1 MTTMRMTIVATA
13 ATLAALSSMTGAARA
28 TPAGDSALAAF
39 ATAWAGVH
47 TYTCT
52 ITAHEVKGRDV
63 QDRVYHLA
71 YMRPNNMRMDIVG
84 GAGRG
89 GAAVWTGGDTLV
101 GHQGGF
107 LSFVKLH
114 LNIHDPKAVSLRG
127 KTVAQASF
135 GALLDRIKSLKVST
149 IDAKTANGRT
159 TLTAQIAGAAP
170 EKDVTSILLV
180 FAANHLPVEYD
191 EYQGATVVDHVLY
204 SDYKGN
210 VTLPDSTWRI

>member
-1 MTTMRMTIVATA
+1 MTAIRTSFAAAA
-13 ATLAALSSMTGAARA
+13 ATLAALACMPGAALA
-28 TPAGDSALAAF
+28 SSAGDKALAAF
-39 ATAWAGVH
+39 SAAWTRVN

-63 QDRVYHLA
+63 QDRVYHVA
-71 YMRPNNMRMDIVG
+71 YKRPNNMRMDIVG

-89 GAAVWTGGDTLV
+89 GAAVWTGGTTLF

-127 KTVAQASF
+127 TTVAQASF
-135 GALLDRIKSLKVST
+135 GALLDRVKSLRISSL
-149 IDAKTANGRT
+149 DAKTDHG
-159 TLTAQIAGAAP
+159 LTRMSAQILGAAP
-170 EKDVTSILLV
+170 EKDVTSILMV

-191 EYQGATVVDHVLY
+191 EYQGSTVVDHVMY
-204 SDYKGN
+204 SNYKGN
-210 VTLPDSTWRI
+210 VTLPDSTWKI

>member
-1 MTTMRMTIVATA
+1 MSAISMKFAAAA
-13 ATLAALSSMTGAARA
+13 ATLAALASLPAAARA
-28 TPAGDSALAAF
+28 SSAGDEALASFSA
-39 ATAWAGVH
+39 AWTRVN

-63 QDRVYHLA
+63 QDRVYHVA
-71 YMRPNNMRMDIVG
+71 FMRPNTMRMDIVG

-89 GAAVWTGGDTLV
+89 GAAVWTGGNMLF

-107 LSFVKLH
+107 LAFVKLH

-127 KTVAQASF
+127 TTVAEASF
-135 GALLDRIKSLKVST
+135 GGLLDRVKSLKMASL
-149 IDAKTANGRT
+149 DAKTEHGLT
-159 TLTAQIAGAAP
+159 TMSAQIAGAAP

-191 EYQGATVVDHVLY
+191 EYQGSIVVDHVLY

-210 VTLPDSTWRI
+210 VTLPDSTWKL

>member
-1 MTTMRMTIVATA
+1 MKTVAAAA
-13 ATLAALSSMTGAARA
+13 ATLAALASLPGTARA
-28 TPAGDSALAAF
+28 TSAGDEALAAF
-39 ATAWAGVH
+39 STAWAGVK

-63 QDRVYHLA
+63 QDRVYHVA
-71 YMRPNNMRMDIVG
+71 FMRPNNMRMDIVG

-89 GAAVWTGGDTLV
+89 GAAVWTGGSTLF

-127 KTVAQASF
+127 TTVAQASF
-135 GALLDRIKSLKVST
+135 GALLDRVKSLKIAT
-149 IDAKTANGRT
+149 LDAKTQNG
-159 TLTAQIAGAAP
+159 LTRMSAQIAGAAP
-170 EKDVTSILLV
+170 EKDVTSILMV

-191 EYQGATVVDHVLY
+191 EYMGSTVVDHVVY
-204 SDYKGN
+204 SNYMGN
-210 VTLPDSTWRI
+210 VTLPDSTWKI